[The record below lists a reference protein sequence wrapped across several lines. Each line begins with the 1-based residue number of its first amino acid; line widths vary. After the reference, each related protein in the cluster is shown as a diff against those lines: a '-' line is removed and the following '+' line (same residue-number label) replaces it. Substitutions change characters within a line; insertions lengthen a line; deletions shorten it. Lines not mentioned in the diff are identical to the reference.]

1 MNEEYG
7 NEGGFNTSSPSGG
20 GGASF
25 GGKGGKSNKRSIAT
39 CTSVTIKQL
48 MHTTFSPNET
58 FQIDGKD
65 ISSVRIVARVVNIAS
80 ESAKDTIYLDDGTW
94 DPIAVVMYR
103 QDTIYFLE
111 RENELRSGRP
121 LVEAVLQTKAN
132 SGGMELTTTGPESI
146 KIVKDGNV
154 LTHHILDCINTHLLN
169 TRGPLP
175 RSGSNNNGMSA
186 SASALYAAQ
195 LNLGGGGDVSSNPNN
210 DMVYNAFVE
219 FCTTSEDGC
228 NALAVFHL
236 LQKDPSTRHITM
248 PMVEKACEDL
258 MFEGKIYST
267 IDDVT
272 FRPTA

>member
-7 NEGGFNTSSPSGG
+7 NDGGFNTSSPSGG
-20 GGASF
+20 NGASS
-25 GGKGGKSNKRSIAT
+25 GGKGGKSSKRSIAT

-48 MHTTFSPNET
+48 VHATLSPNET

-80 ESAKDTIYLDDGTW
+80 ETAKDTIYLDDGTW
-94 DPIAVVMYR
+94 DPISVVMYR

-121 LVEAVLQTKAN
+121 LVDAVIHTKAV
-132 SGGMELTTTGPESI
+132 SGGMELSTSGPENMR
-146 KIVKDGNV
+146 IVKDGNV

-228 NALAVFHL
+228 NASAVFLL

-248 PMVEKACEDL
+248 AMVEKACEDL